1 MVISTKWND
10 PTAIASEK
18 MARDDPPR
26 GIVKVPE
33 VVLFL
38 YRVDGFY
45 VKNPKWLPYMI
56 LKHVGYFNI
65 FPV

>member
-45 VKNPKWLPYMI
+45 VKKSKMVTIYD
-56 LKHVGYFNI
+56 LKTCRI
-65 FPV
+65 F